1 MAIIDYK
8 NLDSNHIDVLR
19 EIGNI
24 GSGNAATALASMLG
38 TLVDISVPE
47 VRMVQLST
55 VPKSVEQFHTLSLG
69 IAIQLE
75 GDINGVMFHI
85 VRPEFARMMINR
97 FYPREFNDLDELDDM
112 DMSVMREMSNITC
125 AAYANSLA
133 SLTGMFINIAPP
145 EAVVRPNNAIL
156 DDPAKII
163 SAYGDTAIVI
173 DQVMKINN
181 AEINSHMLLILDVE
195 SLQKF
200 FRVLGIEE

>member
-1 MAIIDYK
+1 MAITDFT

-24 GSGNAATALASMLG
+24 GSGNAATALASMLD

-47 VRMVQLST
+47 VRLVQLST
-55 VPKSVEQFHTLSLG
+55 LPQALGEFHTLSLG
-69 IAIQLE
+69 IAIKLE
-75 GDINGVMFHI
+75 GDVNGVMFHI
-85 VRPEFARMMINR
+85 VRPEFAKMMINR
-97 FYPREFNDLDELDDM
+97 FYPRDFADLDELDDM

-133 SLTGMFINIAPP
+133 TLTGMFINIAPP
-145 EAVVRPNNAIL
+145 EAEVQPNSAIL
-156 DDPAKII
+156 DNPARIL
-163 SAYGDTAIVI
+163 SAYGDTAIFI

-195 SLQKF
+195 SLKKF
-200 FRVLGIEE
+200 FSVLGIEG